1 MGQAHAASIEV
12 RTHRGVNSKSRPT
25 PLSSASLYLG
35 TIASSAV
42 LNITVDG
49 SVRFGLFSLAS
60 PMVIRYK
67 VRGATRDLSH
77 ADRFHTCTV
86 SLAHLQLHNDVESLK
101 DTPTGITRIE
111 Q

>member
-1 MGQAHAASIEV
+1 LPAFRMW
-12 RTHRGVNSKSRPT
+12 
-25 PLSSASLYLG
+25 
-35 TIASSAV
+35 
-42 LNITVDG
+42 
-49 SVRFGLFSLAS
+49 RFVVKQDRS
-60 PMVIRYK
+60 PMRCAIRYK